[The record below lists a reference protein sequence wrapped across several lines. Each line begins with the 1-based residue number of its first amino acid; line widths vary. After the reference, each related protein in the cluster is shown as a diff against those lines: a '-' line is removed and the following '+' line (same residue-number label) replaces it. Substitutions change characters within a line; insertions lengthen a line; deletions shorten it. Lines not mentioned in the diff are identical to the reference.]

1 MWCNN
6 CMPSKNVLKQDVPE
20 TYYHV
25 YFRGASKGRIFR
37 DAADFEKMLQLF
49 ARYLSL
55 AEVKNSAGLS
65 FPNYY
70 NKLELLAFCL
80 MPNHV
85 HLLIYQQ
92 HQTAMTDFMRSLLT
106 SYSMYFNK
114 KYKRS
119 GPLFESRYKASMIQ
133 DEAYLEHISRY
144 IHLNPQ
150 RWREYEYS
158 SLPYYLHQVTDEW
171 IDPKRILDLFSGRS
185 DYLEFVEDYEKNKEM
200 MDILK
205 HELANGKEV

>member
-1 MWCNN
+1 
-6 CMPSKNVLKQDVPE
+6 MPSKNVLKQDVAE
-20 TYYHV
+20 SYYHV
-25 YFRGASKGRIFR
+25 YFRGGSRTRIFR
-37 DAADFEKMLQLF
+37 DAADFEKLLQLF

-70 NKLELLAFCL
+70 NKIELVAFCL

-85 HLLIYQQ
+85 HLLLYQRQ
-92 HQTAMTDFMRSLLT
+92 QGVMTEFMRGLLT

-119 GPLFESRYKASMIQ
+119 GPLFESRYKASLI
-133 DEAYLEHISRY
+133 DDDSYLEHITRY
-144 IHLNPQ
+144 IHLNP
-150 RWREYEYS
+150 RLWRDYEYS

-171 IDPKRILDLFSGRS
+171 INPSRIIELFSGPQE
-185 DYLEFVEDYEKNKEM
+185 YLAFMEDYDKNKEM

-205 HELANGKEV
+205 YQLANGPEV